1 MLAGSELLED
11 TADLADPVC
20 AGIDAGAA
28 AQDGGVVDLD
38 GRGVDLGF
46 EAGEVVGVVVE
57 GLFSSVLEFLEDSWV
72 VWG

>member
-46 EAGEVVGVVVE
+46 EAGEVVGVVV
-57 GLFSSVLEFLEDSWV
+57 
-72 VWG
+72 